1 MSNERDPLLP
11 VKVNGASSK
20 SPAQIS
26 DSPQVESFKEAKRR
40 LGPLE
45 IPRSNRYAILAGIWV
60 ATFLSVSN
68 WLSI

>member
-11 VKVNGASSK
+11 VKVNGASSQ

-26 DSPQVESFKEAKRR
+26 DSPQVESLKEAKRR

-45 IPRSNRYAILAGIWV
+45 ISRSNRYSILAGIWV
-60 ATFLSVSN
+60 ATFLSVSG
-68 WLSI
+68 